1 MSGCIEL
8 WIILKL
14 SLIPAFMHPDTVSG
28 IEIAT
33 KLTLGTE
40 SSLLSNEMV
49 QYLFKQVN
57 E

>member
-1 MSGCIEL
+1 
-8 WIILKL
+8 
-14 SLIPAFMHPDTVSG
+14 MHPETVSG

-40 SSLLSNEMV
+40 SSLWSIEME